1 MKSKRFV
8 CSMGSVALAI
18 LVLAPLAQA
27 GPPLLCWPFAI
38 GDAKSLP
45 WGGSGWHALDAGYD
59 TARLIEDTLA
69 LLTPQTPV
77 LVRMETLRRATI
89 YADSNP
95 RLAQEL
101 AAKLLERAQSA
112 EAKGHADAL
121 AWFDAGYLLQT
132 YRDTRELAR
141 ERFVL
146 SAEDGYT
153 LVQKAI
159 HLRGNDA
166 EMEFAAA
173 IIAANRSKGAGR
185 DHVRR
190 ALAGARE
197 GSLLARNLVSHAL
210 LINVRGTSLAELRAD
225 VENTRN

>member
-8 CSMGSVALAI
+8 CSMLSVALAI
-18 LVLAPLAQA
+18 LVLAPQAQA
-27 GPPLLCWPFAI
+27 GSPLLCWPFDI

-45 WGGSGWHALDAGYD
+45 WGGGNWRAPHPNYD
-59 TARLIEDTLA
+59 TSKLVEDTLA

-132 YRDTRELAR
+132 FRDTAHLAR
-141 ERFVL
+141 ERFVT
-146 SAEDGYT
+146 SAEDGYPMIE
-153 LVQKAI
+153 KAI
-159 HLRGNDA
+159 RLRGNDA

-185 DHVRR
+185 DHLRR
-190 ALAGARE
+190 ALTGARE
-197 GSLLARNLVSHAL
+197 GSLLARNLVSHAQL
-210 LINVRGTSLAELRAD
+210 LNVQGRSVGELRASLD
-225 VENTRN
+225 NTKN